1 MQNISIT
8 KVIPLLIVSLFLFS
22 GCKKEEA
29 KQTQSAPAI
38 VETMTVK
45 QENAPFDTIFVGI
58 AEGSKA
64 VDVRAQVGGILRE
77 RVYQEGQYVNAGDV
91 LFVIESDTYEAALK
105 VAQGNLDNAKAQ
117 LRQAKL
123 DYDRKSNLYKTSS
136 ISKSDY
142 DSAVATYEM
151 AKAQVETA
159 QGNLSDSKIRLGY
172 ANVVAPVSGYTS
184 RANYTEG
191 NLITTA
197 DVNPLT
203 VVNQVNPIHVT
214 FSIPATI
221 MTSIRLLASEGKV
234 AIADNLTSTLYFGDG
249 VKYPEQG
256 KVIFFDKMITSATG
270 DIKAKAEFPNQY
282 MAVLPGQYVRAT
294 LDGYT
299 FLNAIIIPQKA
310 VIQRQGQQMVIVVD
324 SNNIAHFQP
333 VELGMN
339 LGNKFLVTK
348 GLQAGDKIV
357 IEGTNKVMR
366 DNSPIMDK
374 AMLMQQRAAQ
384 GQAGGQPQNAG
395 QGMQQGQKQ

>member
-22 GCKKEEA
+22 GCKKEA
-29 KQTQSAPAI
+29 VQQTQSAPAI
-38 VETMTVK
+38 VEMMTVK

-77 RVYQEGQYVNAGDV
+77 RLYQEGQYVNAGDV

-117 LRQAKL
+117 LRKAKL

-136 ISKSDY
+136 ISKSEY
-142 DSAVATYEM
+142 DSAVASYEM

-203 VVNQVNPIHVT
+203 VVNKVNPIHVT
-214 FSIPATI
+214 FSIPATT

-234 AIADNLTSTLYFGDG
+234 TIADNLTSTLYFGDG
-249 VKYPEQG
+249 VEYPEKG
-256 KVIFFDKMITSATG
+256 NIIFFDKMITSATG
-270 DIKAKAEFPNQY
+270 DIKAKA
-282 MAVLPGQYVRAT
+282 
-294 LDGYT
+294 
-299 FLNAIIIPQKA
+299 
-310 VIQRQGQQMVIVVD
+310 
-324 SNNIAHFQP
+324 
-333 VELGMN
+333 
-339 LGNKFLVTK
+339 
-348 GLQAGDKIV
+348 
-357 IEGTNKVMR
+357 
-366 DNSPIMDK
+366 
-374 AMLMQQRAAQ
+374 
-384 GQAGGQPQNAG
+384 
-395 QGMQQGQKQ
+395 